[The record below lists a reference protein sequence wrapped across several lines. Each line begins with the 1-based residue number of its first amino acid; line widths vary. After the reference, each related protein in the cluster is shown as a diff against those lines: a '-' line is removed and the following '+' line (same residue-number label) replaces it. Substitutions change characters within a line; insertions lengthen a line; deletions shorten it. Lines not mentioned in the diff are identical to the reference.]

1 MPPIVTSIYA
11 ALSAILLLVL
21 AGRVVLQRRRSKIG
35 LGDGGDSALQQCM
48 RVHANA
54 VEYLPLALILLLLL
68 ELRGIPAPWLHGLG
82 ISLVVGRVLHAW
94 GFSRRKGVSFG
105 RFVGTLVTW
114 LVLLTM
120 AAMLL
125 VHALPGH

>member
-11 ALSAILLLVL
+11 GLATILIVVL
-21 AGRVVLQRRRSKIG
+21 ALRVVLHRRRLAVG
-35 LGDGGDSALQQCM
+35 LGDGGDRDLQQCI

-54 VEYLPLALILLLLL
+54 IENLPLALILLLLL

-82 ISLVVGRVLHAW
+82 SALLVARVLHAW

-105 RFVGTLVTW
+105 RFAGTLVSW
-114 LVLLTM
+114 ILMLVM

-125 VHALPGH
+125 VHAFHP

>member
-1 MPPIVTSIYA
+1 MPPV
-11 ALSAILLLVL
+11 VL
-21 AGRVVLQRRRSKIG
+21 ALRVVMQRRKGAIG
-35 LGDGGDSALQQCM
+35 LGDGGDRDLQQCI

-54 VEYLPLALILLLLL
+54 IENLPLALLMLLVL

-82 ISLVVGRVLHAW
+82 AALILARILHAW

-105 RFVGTLVTW
+105 RFAGTLGTW
-114 LVLLTM
+114 LVMLAM

-125 VHALPGH
+125 VHAFHA

>member
-1 MPPIVTSIYA
+1 MPPVVTSIYA
-11 ALSAILLLVL
+11 ALGALLVIVL
-21 AGRVVLQRRRSKIG
+21 ALRVVMQRRKGAIG
-35 LGDGGDSALQQCM
+35 LGDGGDRDLQQCI

-54 VEYLPLALILLLLL
+54 IENLPLALLMLLLL

-82 ISLVVGRVLHAW
+82 AALILARILHAW

-105 RFVGTLVTW
+105 RFAGTLGTW
-114 LVLLTM
+114 LVMLAM

-125 VHALPGH
+125 VHAFHA